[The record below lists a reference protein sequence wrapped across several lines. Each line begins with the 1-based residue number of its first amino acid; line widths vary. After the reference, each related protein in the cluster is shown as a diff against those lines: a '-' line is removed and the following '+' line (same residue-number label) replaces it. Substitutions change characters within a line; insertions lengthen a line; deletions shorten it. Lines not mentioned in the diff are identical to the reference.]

1 MKSIKAI
8 LAGTVFIVIVI
19 LFLQLLYIFVA
30 VAYNAMADDFPVLND
45 IAPSFRYLIGIPVFI
60 SVMFI
65 GGYITASIAGE
76 ETTLNVVLHC
86 LVVGLITA
94 IGMIYP
100 TLGNA
105 DITVT
110 GMVIVVLALGAT
122 VGGGLY
128 RQKSIKAEVKKL

>member
-30 VAYNAMADDFPVLND
+30 VAYNAVANDFPILNT
-45 IAPSFRYLIGIPVFI
+45 IAPSFRYILGIPVFI
-60 SVMFI
+60 LVMFV
-65 GGYITASIAGE
+65 GGYITASVAGKD
-76 ETTLNVVLHC
+76 TRAGVALDC
-86 LVVGLITA
+86 LAVGSITA
-94 IGMIYP
+94 AGMIYP
-100 TLGNA
+100 TLENA

-110 GMVIVVLALGAT
+110 GFVVIVLALAAT

-128 RQKSIKAEVKKL
+128 WENAMDRMLAE